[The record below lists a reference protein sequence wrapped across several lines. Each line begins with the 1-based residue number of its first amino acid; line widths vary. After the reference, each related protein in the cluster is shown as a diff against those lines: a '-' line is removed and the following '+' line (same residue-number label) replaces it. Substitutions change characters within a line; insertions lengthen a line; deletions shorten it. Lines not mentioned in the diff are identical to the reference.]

1 MAERKAVS
9 NESDASEGTEVYL
22 EADKEIPG
30 QHYVALSFISPN
42 KVLKNKD
49 VFFFSEF
56 LKDYEVEYKIKSTE
70 GFMMS
75 EVRKVQDAVSNVQ
88 DVLENMI
95 LKKDDLKVEDLS
107 GALQTIKTL
116 RRELTSDVA
125 DDLKDYVKK
134 NVREFKEP
142 AIQEAYET
150 YLFKNKKKLEDD
162 FFAKNNFRTTVQGIK
177 VRGVYDTYNEA
188 VHRCKTLQKLDP
200 SFNVYVG
207 QVGFW
212 LPWDP
217 EPSDIQNQ
225 EYADDQLN
233 TLMKNYKENEQ
244 KRDELYAEHKILRMN
259 GAKPAKPSVG
269 AASAANTTSVET
281 GEVTPADVGKASDV
295 PTGLF
300 DDDDLV
306 IRRKKEKAAAAAA
319 AMEASV
325 LKTLG
330 GDSAKNTLSQ

>member
-1 MAERKAVS
+1 MATE
-9 NESDASEGTEVYL
+9 EEGKEVYL

-49 VFFFSEF
+49 MFFFSEF
-56 LKDYEVEYKIKSTE
+56 LKEYEVDYKIKSTE

-75 EVRKVQDAVSNVQ
+75 EVRKVQDAVSSVQ

-125 DDLKDYVKK
+125 DDLKEYVKK

-142 AIQEAYET
+142 AIQEAYDT
-150 YLFKNKKKLEDD
+150 FLFKNKKKLEDD

-188 VHRCKTLQKLDP
+188 IHRCKTLQKLDP

-233 TLMKNYKENEQ
+233 TLMKSYKENEQ

-269 AASAANTTSVET
+269 ASASANTTSVET
-281 GEVTPADVGKASDV
+281 GEVGPAEVGKASDV

-325 LKTLG
+325 LKALG
-330 GDSAKNTLSQ
+330 GGDTTKNTLSQ

>member
-1 MAERKAVS
+1 MA
-9 NESDASEGTEVYL
+9 NTTDADGKEVYL

-30 QHYVALSFISPN
+30 QHYVALSFISPQ

-49 VFFFSEF
+49 VFLFSEF

-75 EVRKVQDAVSNVQ
+75 EVRKVQDAASSVQ

-125 DDLKDYVKK
+125 DDLKEYVKK

-142 AIQEAYET
+142 AIQEAYDT
-150 YLFKNKKKLEDD
+150 FLFKNKKKLEDD

-217 EPSDIQNQ
+217 EPSEIQDQ
-225 EYADDQLN
+225 EYADEQLN
-233 TLMKNYKENEQ
+233 TLMKSYKENEQ

-269 AASAANTTSVET
+269 AVANTTSVET
-281 GEVTPADVGKASDV
+281 GTVGPADVGKASIV

-330 GDSAKNTLSQ
+330 ADTKNTLSQ